1 MVQCP
6 ICVDHLVLRA
16 LLSTGPQTERP
27 GGAYTFPGW
36 PQPGTTFVGRILIR
50 GRSGQDWLPQMSRFF
65 EWSGP
70 LISTLPQDLSGFQGN
85 GNAAMARYG
94 ARRIVGRRAGRGDKC
109 DRKSLRTMDITA
121 ATGFERLPGERQRRY
136 GAVWRAP
143 YSRPPGGSRAPVRDK
158 RSLEP
163 RLPIGARAPSP
174 AVRDRRR

>member
-16 LLSTGPQTERP
+16 LLSTGPQTEGA
-27 GGAYTFPGW
+27 GGSYTFPGW

-94 ARRIVGRRAGRGDKC
+94 A
-109 DRKSLRTMDITA
+109 
-121 ATGFERLPGERQRRY
+121 
-136 GAVWRAP
+136 
-143 YSRPPGGSRAPVRDK
+143 PPGGSRAPVRDK

>member
-70 LISTLPQDLSGFQGN
+70 IN
-85 GNAAMARYG
+85 
-94 ARRIVGRRAGRGDKC
+94 
-109 DRKSLRTMDITA
+109 A

-158 RSLEP
+158 
-163 RLPIGARAPSP
+163 IGRA
-174 AVRDRRR
+174 AWRET